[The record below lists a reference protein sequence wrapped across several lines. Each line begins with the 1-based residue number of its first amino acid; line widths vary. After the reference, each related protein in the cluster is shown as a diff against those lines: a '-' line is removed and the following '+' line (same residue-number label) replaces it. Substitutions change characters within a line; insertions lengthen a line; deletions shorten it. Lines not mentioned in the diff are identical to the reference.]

1 MTIENLQAICK
12 KLPAVTEDIK
22 WDVHLCFN
30 VGEKMFLIT
39 SPDEVPP
46 TASFKASDEDFEALT
61 ARPGFQPAPYL
72 ARHKWVKV
80 DDINRISAKE
90 WERLLK
96 SSHAL
101 IAGKLPAAVK
111 KKIGITK

>member
-1 MTIENLQAICK
+1 MNIENLQNICK

-39 SPDEVPP
+39 SPDEVPVN
-46 TASFKASDEDFEALT
+46 ASFKTSDDDFEKLS
-61 ARPGFQPAPYL
+61 ARPGFSPAPYL
-72 ARHKWVKV
+72 ARHKWVRV
-80 DDINRISAKE
+80 DDISRISDKE

-96 SSHAL
+96 SAYGL
-101 IAGKLPAAVK
+101 IAGKLPAGVK
-111 KKIGITK
+111 KKIGLV